1 MVGQYAG
8 TLPRPHLRGTWEHP
22 LLPLLPRQPTGTGAG
37 PAPMDAEQQARR
49 RSRYAYQ
56 VAVQVW
62 RRPSCEPRT
71 ANVRPSLPARPDSG
85 SDDQAAHRPQRHVQP
100 GAPMWPVPPHRRIPG
115 SSTVRTARLQR
126 LWTPD
131 ACPSGHP
138 DHPGR
143 MDSGRLD
150 TRRPPDQLDGRPS
163 AWRTADAD
171 PAKDRRGRRP
181 DILDG
186 HDGDRR
192 LGGPNLARVAVSAAL
207 VNP

>member
-1 MVGQYAG
+1 MV
-8 TLPRPHLRGTWEHP
+8 
-22 LLPLLPRQPTGTGAG
+22 
-37 PAPMDAEQQARR
+37 AEQRARR

-56 VAVQVW
+56 VAVQVG

-71 ANVRPSLPARPDSG
+71 ANVRPFLPARPDSG

-126 LWTPD
+126 LCGHRTRVRPD
-131 ACPSGHP
+131 TP

-163 AWRTADAD
+163 VWRTADAD
-171 PAKDRRGRRP
+171 QRRP
-181 DILDG
+181 PWPASG
-186 HDGDRR
+186 HPGRPRR
-192 LGGPNLARVAVSAAL
+192 RPPAGRPEPRSGCSVCGAGQSMTVPR
-207 VNP
+207 